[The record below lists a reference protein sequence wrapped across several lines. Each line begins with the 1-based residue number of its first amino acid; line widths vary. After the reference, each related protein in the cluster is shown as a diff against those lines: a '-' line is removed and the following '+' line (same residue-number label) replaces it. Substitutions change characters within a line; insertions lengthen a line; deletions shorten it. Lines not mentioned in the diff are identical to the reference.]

1 MSNPA
6 EAICLD
12 GTTSGDVR
20 PISAQPDDAL
30 TTRTRAVW
38 TAGDFDH
45 IARSFARGAAAF
57 IGRLRLAPGE
67 RVLDVACGTGNL
79 ALPAALA
86 GARVTGLDIAANL
99 LATAAAHAAEAG
111 LDVALDEGNAEC
123 LPYADGSFDTTVT
136 MFGAMFAA
144 RPELAA
150 AELLRVT
157 RPGGRIAMANWTAE
171 GFVGRMLKAHVTRVP
186 PPAGVPSTLLWGKED
201 VVAERL
207 GRASSVSS
215 VRRTITFDW
224 PCSPRDV
231 AIMFRDFY
239 GPTVRTNAAL
249 EPAQQAAFL
258 DDLEALWSSDNVAT
272 DGTTRVE
279 AEYLEVLAV
288 V

>member
-123 LPYADGSFDTTVT
+123 LPYADGSFGPFRETPEQTA
-136 MFGAMFAA
+136 GSSHPSHPSAPAIPRRYSRA
-144 RPELAA
+144 RWN
-150 AELLRVT
+150 R
-157 RPGGRIAMANWTAE
+157 
-171 GFVGRMLKAHVTRVP
+171 F
-186 PPAGVPSTLLWGKED
+186 S
-201 VVAERL
+201 
-207 GRASSVSS
+207 
-215 VRRTITFDW
+215 
-224 PCSPRDV
+224 
-231 AIMFRDFY
+231 
-239 GPTVRTNAAL
+239 
-249 EPAQQAAFL
+249 
-258 DDLEALWSSDNVAT
+258 
-272 DGTTRVE
+272 
-279 AEYLEVLAV
+279 
-288 V
+288 